1 VSIINLKEKTINA
14 KIVYYGTA
22 LGGKTTSLMH
32 VHRVIDPEQKIELV
46 SLNTDKDRTLFF
58 DFLPISVGR
67 IGDFSVKLQSF
78 TVPGQVKYN
87 LTRKYV
93 LTGAD
98 AVVLVID
105 SQPSQLEHNLMALE
119 NLKEN
124 LAGNGLDYP
133 TIPLV
138 YQYNK
143 RDLPDLV
150 PVEEL
155 QEQLN
160 ERNIP
165 FFETVATQGTGVFE
179 AFVEISKRM
188 LDHIAGQ
195 YRIDSDNRSFG
206 DVLERNLMRML
217 HRTHSGRFP
226 DMKPEDTHASQV
238 SVHLMQPSDDEP
250 EAPQRGLVQVGEED
264 PELPF
269 DEELLKK
276 AVDSN
281 IEIARLYSEVNE
293 TKNRLRDRVRE
304 LAALNEVGQ
313 TMASLTD
320 VDLLLQTVV
329 DSATS
334 CLGTEFGS
342 LMLLNRSGDG
352 LIEKVVNGYLRDPLA
367 RTASGAAG
375 QPMLFQLALK
385 GEPLLVNE
393 DEEPEILLRVR
404 EQDAQV
410 RSLMVAP
417 LTLKETVVGVIALY
431 FVTGE
436 AEGSREKLRF
446 LSALA
451 SHAAIALENARLV
464 SRIEGFNRE
473 LEQKVK
479 ERTAALRQAY
489 DDLKQIDH
497 LKDDFL
503 SSMSHELLTPLTS
516 IQSFSEIL
524 LDMEGGRTGESGEFL
539 GIINKEALRLT
550 GRLKDLLDL
559 SQIET
564 GKVAFDRQ
572 PANLRDVLQG
582 LFKAMGEDFRD
593 KRIQAVIQCPPNLP
607 EVPCDRKWLARALAS
622 LLSNAVKFSD
632 EGGEVLI
639 EFHREHDEVLIS
651 VSDAGCGIA
660 PEFQTQIFERFR
672 QIGDLLTE
680 KPTGIGLGL
689 PLAREIVE
697 GHHGR
702 IWVESEP
709 GQGSRFTIAL
719 PVGAAMAAVAR

>member
-1 VSIINLKEKTINA
+1 MSIINLKEKTINA

-67 IGDFSVKLQSF
+67 IGDFSVKLQGF

-98 AVVLVID
+98 AVVLVVD
-105 SQPSQLEHNLMALE
+105 SQRSQLEHNLAALE

-124 LAGNGLDYP
+124 LEGNGLDYS

-143 RDLPDLV
+143 RDMPD
-150 PVEEL
+150 PVEVAEL
-155 QEQLN
+155 QERMN

-165 FFETVATQGTGVFE
+165 YFETVATQGTGVFE
-179 AFVEISKRM
+179 SFVEIGKRM

-195 YRIDSDNRSFG
+195 YRIDSDRRSFG
-206 DVLERNLMRML
+206 DILERNLMRML
-217 HRTHSGRFP
+217 HRSQAGRFP
-226 DMKPEDTHASQV
+226 DMTPDDTQASQV
-238 SVHLMQPSDDEP
+238 SVHLMRPADE
-250 EAPQRGLVQVGEED
+250 EKSQKSVVNVGKED
-264 PELPF
+264 PDLPF
-269 DEELLKK
+269 DEDLLKK

-304 LAALNEVGQ
+304 LAALNEVGR
-313 TMASLTD
+313 TMTSLLD
-320 VDLLLQTVV
+320 VDRLLQTVV

-334 CLGTEFGS
+334 CLGTGFGS

-367 RTASGAAG
+367 RTAAGTAG
-375 QPMLFQLALK
+375 QPMLFQIALK

-393 DEEPEILLRVR
+393 DEESEILTAVR
-404 EQDAQV
+404 EQDANV

-417 LTLKETVVGVIALY
+417 LTLKETVIGVIVVY
-431 FVTGE
+431 FVDGDT
-436 AEGSREKLRF
+436 EGNRDRLRF

-451 SHAAIALENARLV
+451 SHAVVALENARLV

-473 LEQKVK
+473 LELKVK

-489 DDLKQIDH
+489 EDLKQIDH

-524 LDMEGGRTGESGEFL
+524 LDMEGLRDGEPGEFL

-564 GKVAFDRQ
+564 GKVAFSPR

-582 LFKAMGEDFRD
+582 LFRSMGAEFRD
-593 KRIQAVIQCPPNLP
+593 KRIQVVIQCPPNLP
-607 EVPCDRKWLARALAS
+607 EVPCDRKWMARAMAS
-622 LLSNAVKFSD
+622 LLSNAVKFS
-632 EGGEVLI
+632 EEEGEVLI
-639 EFHREHDEVLIS
+639 EFRAERDEVLVS

-660 PEFQTQIFERFR
+660 SEFQTQIFERFR

-709 GQGSRFTIAL
+709 GEGSRFTIAL
-719 PVGAAMAAVAR
+719 PAAPTAVPTA